1 MRLNHRPALASLCLG
16 ATLFAAALS
25 AQQTGGSIFGYV
37 IDPSQ
42 RVIPGAVVEVR
53 ETSRNLLQRTSTDS
67 QGFFRLAQL
76 PVGVYEITVSKT
88 AFRSQTS
95 PPVAVTVDSTRR
107 ADFQLPLE
115 TASIAVEVNAP
126 LLQSDAADSG
136 AVMERARIEKLPL
149 NRRNFL
155 QLALLTA
162 GVQPPVQDSELS
174 TRGTFATHANGAR
187 EEFNNF
193 LLDGIDNNDLYT
205 NRYVMEPSV
214 DTIQEFKITT
224 GSYSAEYG
232 RSGGAQVNVI
242 TRGGT
247 NAWHG
252 TAYEYFRNR
261 ALDTSNYFD
270 AGTTNKYVRNQ
281 FGGVLGGPIR
291 RDRTFLFLNADALKE
306 RRGLTRLATV
316 PLTAERSG
324 DFAQRTTAVRDPFT
338 QRPFPGN
345 LIPASRINRIARNV
359 VNLFPLTASTSSAGN
374 FLAQPV
380 LRESFAQG
388 GARVDRQLGAGHS
401 LTVRYLYGRQELFE
415 PYAEDSTDVPGFGS
429 SVENSGHNALIHHQ
443 KSFGAG
449 LLHSLRLGFNRAPRK
464 ALPENSARN
473 IAEEWNAPW
482 LAGIDPRSN
491 GYPFFN
497 VQGLSAI
504 GDATPLPLI
513 RYNTTYQLMED
524 LAWIRGRHAVK
535 FGFQARNTRA
545 NANLDLLARGSLSFS
560 GAISGAGLSDLL
572 LGFPT
577 FTLQAKLD
585 NTQTLRT
592 TSYSG
597 YVQDEW
603 RASPKLSLTAGLRYE
618 YNTPPTD
625 PYDRMSVLQVATGN
639 IVRVGTQGVSRSGIA
654 ADRNNFAPRAGFAWN
669 VRPSLVI
676 RGGYGLYFDSGM
688 LVVASSQ
695 YFNPPYFTL
704 RAFFPTAT
712 SFLSLD
718 NPFPAQGGISPV
730 SPSTLNPDFS
740 TGSVQHWSFGAQQQW
755 SNSTTLSVFYAG
767 SKGTHLVRSR
777 DINQAPPAPGDVAP
791 RRPNP
796 RFGGTVFI
804 ESAANSN
811 YHSMQATFDHRFS
824 RRISLL
830 YAYTWSKSIDDTSA
844 FLSTKPDKNFPQ
856 NSYDFRA
863 ERGVS
868 SFDIGHRSATSLLVS
883 LPYRLELRTIGIVQ
897 GGQAFTPLLRF
908 DNSNTG
914 NTGGNFGSDRPN
926 VLRKPDYPKTPDRW
940 FDPGAFSVPAR
951 FTFGNAGRNVLRG
964 PGFATVDTS
973 LARGF
978 RLRERVNATLELQ
991 VYNLLNRTNFDLPER
1006 FADEPSTFGR
1016 IFSAK
1021 APRQVQLGL
1030 RIGF

>member
-1 MRLNHRPALASLCLG
+1 MLLLFLFLAG
-16 ATLFAAALS
+16 PLF
-25 AQQTGGSIFGYV
+25 AQQTTGSISGYV
-37 IDPSQ
+37 LDPSQ
-42 RVIPGAVVEVR
+42 SAIQGAVVEAR
-53 ETSRNLLQRTSTDS
+53 ELSRNLVLRTATDA
-67 QGFFRLAQL
+67 QGYFRLTQL
-76 PVGVYEITVSKT
+76 PAGSYRVTASK
-88 AFRSQTS
+88 ASFQSQTS
-95 PPVAVTVDSTRR
+95 AVLAVEVDSARR
-107 ADFQLPLE
+107 VDFQLPLE
-115 TASIAVEVNAP
+115 TATTSVVVTASV
-126 LLQSDAADSG
+126 LQADAADSG
-136 AVMERARIEKLPL
+136 TVMDRSRIEKLPL
-149 NRRNFL
+149 NRRGFL
-155 QLALLTA
+155 QLALLTPGA
-162 GVQPPVQDSELS
+162 LPPVQDSELS
-174 TRGTFATHANGAR
+174 TRGTFAAHANGAR

-261 ALDTSNYFD
+261 ALDSANYFD
-270 AGTTNKYVRNQ
+270 GATRNKYVRNQ
-281 FGGVLGGPIR
+281 FGGVLGGPVR
-291 RDRTFLFLNADALKE
+291 KDRTFVFLNADALRE

-316 PLTAERSG
+316 PLAAEREG
-324 DFAQRTTAVRDPFT
+324 DFSRRQAPILDPFT
-338 QRPFPGN
+338 QRPFPSN
-345 LIPASRINRIARNV
+345 VIPASRIHRISRNV
-359 VNLFPLTASTSSAGN
+359 VSLFPATSSTQTAGN
-374 FLAQPV
+374 LLAQPV

-388 GARVDRQLGAGHS
+388 GGRVDQHFAPGHS
-401 LTVRYLYGRQELFE
+401 LTLRYLYGRQELFE
-415 PYAEDSTDVPGFGS
+415 PYAEESTDVPGFGS
-429 SVENSGHNALIHHQ
+429 FVENAGHNALIHHQ
-443 KSFGAG
+443 KGFGAG
-449 LLHSLRLGFNRAPRK
+449 LLHSMRLGFNRAPRK
-464 ALPENSARN
+464 ALPENYTRN
-473 IAEEWNAPW
+473 IAEAWNAPW
-482 LAGIDPRSN
+482 LAGIDPRSY

-497 VQGLSAI
+497 VQGLSAV

-524 LAWIRGRHAVK
+524 LSLIRGRHTLK
-535 FGFQARNTRA
+535 FGFQTRNTRA

-592 TSYSG
+592 TSYNG
-597 YVQDEW
+597 YAQDEW
-603 RASPKLSLTAGLRYE
+603 RVSPALSLTAGLRYE
-618 YNTPPTD
+618 YNTPATD
-625 PYDRMSVLQVATGN
+625 PYDRMSVLHIATGN
-639 IVRVGTQGVSRSGIA
+639 IVRVGTAGVSRSGVA
-654 ADRNNFAPRAGFAWN
+654 PDRNNFAPRAGIAWN
-669 VRPSLVI
+669 VRPHTVI
-676 RGGYGLYFDSGM
+676 RAGYGLYYDSGM

-712 SFLSLD
+712 SLLSLE
-718 NPFPAQGGISPV
+718 NPFPSVGGISPV
-730 SPSTLNPDFS
+730 SPSTMNPDFA
-740 TGSVQHWSFGAQQQW
+740 TGYVQHWSAGGQHQWGGA
-755 SNSTTLSVFYAG
+755 TTLSLSYVG
-767 SKGTHLVRSR
+767 SKGSHLIRSR
-777 DINQAPPAPGDVAP
+777 DINQAPPGPGDVAS

-811 YHSMQATFDHRFS
+811 YHSLQAALDHRFS

-830 YAYTWSKSIDDTSA
+830 SSYTWSKSIDDTSA

-883 LPYRLELRTIGIVQ
+883 LPYRLELRTIAIVQ

-926 VLRKPDYPKTPDRW
+926 VVRAVSYPRTSDRW
-940 FDPGAFSVPAR
+940 FDPGAFAIPAR
-951 FTFGNAGRNVLRG
+951 FTFGNAGRNILRG
-964 PGFATVDTS
+964 PGYATLDTS
-973 LARGF
+973 VARGF
-978 RLRERVNATLELQ
+978 RLQERVTATLELQ
-991 VYNLLNRTNFDLPER
+991 AYNLLNRTNFDLPER
-1006 FADEPSTFGR
+1006 YADEPATFGR

-1021 APRQVQLGL
+1021 APRQVQLAL
-1030 RIGF
+1030 RISF

>member
-1 MRLNHRPALASLCLG
+1 MLLFFLLLA
-16 ATLFAAALS
+16 APLFS
-25 AQQTGGSIFGYV
+25 QQTGGSISGYV
-37 IDPSQ
+37 FDPSRGLLQ
-42 RVIPGAVVEVR
+42 GASVEAR
-53 ETSRNLLQRTSTDS
+53 ELSRNLTRRVITDA
-67 QGFFRLAQL
+67 QGYFHLTQL
-76 PVGVYEITVSKT
+76 PAGSYRVTVSKT
-88 AFRSQTS
+88 SFQSQTS
-95 PPVAVTVDSTRR
+95 APIAVEVDSARR
-107 ADFQLPLE
+107 IDFQLPLE
-115 TASIAVEVNAP
+115 TATAAIEVTASA
-126 LLQSDAADSG
+126 LQTDASDSG
-136 AVMERARIEKLPL
+136 TVMDRGRIEKLPL
-149 NRRNFL
+149 NRRGFL

-162 GVQPPVQDSELS
+162 GALPPVQDSELS

-261 ALDTSNYFD
+261 SLDSANYFD
-270 AGTTNKYVRNQ
+270 GDTRNKYARNQ

-291 RDRTFLFLNADALKE
+291 KDRTFVFLNADALRE

-316 PLTAERSG
+316 PLANERNG
-324 DFAQRTTAVRDPFT
+324 DFSRRTTAIRDPFT
-338 QRPFPGN
+338 QQPFPGN
-345 LIPASRINRIARNV
+345 VIPANRINRVARNV
-359 VNLFPLTASTSSAGN
+359 VNLFPTTASQATAGN
-374 FLAQPV
+374 LLAQPV

-388 GARVDRQLGAGHS
+388 GARVDQYFAPGHS
-401 LTVRYLYGRQELFE
+401 LTIRYLYGRQELFE
-415 PYAEDSTDVPGFGS
+415 PYAEESTDVPGFGS
-429 SVENSGHNALIHHQ
+429 FVENAGHNALIHHQ

-464 ALPENSARN
+464 ALPENHTRN
-473 IAEEWNAPW
+473 VAEAWNAPW
-482 LAGIDPRSN
+482 LAGIDPRSF

-497 VQGLSAI
+497 VQGLSAV

-524 LAWIRGRHAVK
+524 LSLIRGRHTVK
-535 FGFQARNTRA
+535 FGMQVRNTRA

-560 GAISGAGLSDLL
+560 GAISGSGLSDLL

-592 TSYSG
+592 TSYNG
-597 YVQDEW
+597 YAQDEW
-603 RASPKLSLTAGLRYE
+603 RVSPKLSLTAGLRYE
-618 YNTPPTD
+618 YNTPATD
-625 PYDRMSVLQVATGN
+625 PYDRMSVLQLATGN
-639 IVRVGTQGVSRSGIA
+639 IVRVGTSGVSRSGVA
-654 ADRNNFAPRAGFAWN
+654 ADRNNFAPRTGFAWN
-669 VRPSLVI
+669 ARQSMVI
-676 RGGYGLYFDSGM
+676 RGGYGLYYDSGM

-704 RAFFPTAT
+704 RAFFPTQT
-712 SFLSLD
+712 SLLSLD
-718 NPFPAQGGISPV
+718 NPFPTSGGISPV
-730 SPSTLNPDFS
+730 SPSTMNPDFS
-740 TGSVQHWSFGAQQQW
+740 TGYVQHWSLGGQQQW
-755 SNSTTLSVFYAG
+755 GGSTTFSVYYAG
-767 SKGTHLVRSR
+767 SKGSHLTRSR
-777 DINQAPPAPGDVAP
+777 DINQAPPGPGDVAL

-796 RFGGTVFI
+796 RYGGTVYI

-811 YHSMQATFDHRFS
+811 YHSLQATLDHRFS

-830 YAYTWSKSIDDTSA
+830 SAYTWSKSIDDTSA

-856 NSYDFRA
+856 NSYDFRS

-883 LPYRLELRTIGIVQ
+883 LPYGLELRTIGIVQ

-914 NTGGNFGSDRPN
+914 NTGGNFGSDRPS
-926 VLRKPDYPKTPDRW
+926 VVRAVDYPKTRDRW
-940 FDPGAFSVPAR
+940 FDTGAFAVPAR
-951 FTFGNAGRNVLRG
+951 YTFGNAGRNVLRG
-964 PGFATVDTS
+964 PGYATVDS
-973 LARGF
+973 SIARGF
-978 RLRERVNATLELQ
+978 RLGERVTATLEAQ

-1006 FADEPSTFGR
+1006 YADEPTTFGR